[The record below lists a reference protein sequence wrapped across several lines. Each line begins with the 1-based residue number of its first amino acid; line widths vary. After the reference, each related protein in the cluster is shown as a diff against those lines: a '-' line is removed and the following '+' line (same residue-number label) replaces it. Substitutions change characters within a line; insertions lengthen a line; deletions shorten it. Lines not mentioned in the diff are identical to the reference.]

1 MTDNNNRKSRR
12 NAGFTLVELMV
23 VIAIIAILAT
33 IVGFNVFTAMDE
45 ASVTQAQS
53 QIKNFKTALTAYR
66 LKFNR
71 FPSSAEG
78 LEALITNE
86 KGINFL
92 EGKEIPKDPWGNSY
106 VYTSERSREFKIV
119 SYGADGRPGGADI
132 EADITSDLEGPK

>member
-1 MTDNNNRKSRR
+1 MTDNNNRKNRG

-23 VIAIIAILAT
+23 VITIIAILAT
-33 IVGFNVFTAMDE
+33 IVGFNVLTAMDQ
-45 ASVTQAQS
+45 ASVTQAQA

-71 FPSSAEG
+71 FPSSSEG

-92 EGKEIPKDPWGNSY
+92 DGKEIPKDPWGEPY
-106 VYTSERSREFKIV
+106 VYTSESSREFKIV
-119 SYGADGRPGGADI
+119 SYGADKRPGGADI
-132 EADITSDLEGPK
+132 DADISSDLESSK

>member
-1 MTDNNNRKSRR
+1 MTQDNRKKRR

-33 IVGFNVFTAMDE
+33 IVGFNVFSAVDE
-45 ASVTQAQS
+45 ASVTQAQA

-71 FPSSAEG
+71 FPNSSEG
-78 LEALITNE
+78 LQALINNE
-86 KGINFL
+86 KGVKFL
-92 EGKEIPKDPWGNSY
+92 EGNEVPNDPWGNPY
-106 VYTSERSREFKIV
+106 VYTSESSREFKIV

-132 EADITSDLEGPK
+132 DADITSDLEGGN